1 MTRES
6 DQQRLLDERAARAT
20 FSSMS
25 RLSASE
31 VFGLSPLPLRLR
43 EAMLTFRGDA
53 LTPKTRADLSS
64 LKALRPRLSIAL
76 WLGRNPSGRKVAISN
91 FYSHE
96 QPPPELGWS
105 VRVTTA
111 RDFRGKQ
118 GTYDSHNGT
127 DFAVSPGT
135 TIVAAAPGKV
145 LRIASEFNRGGLKI
159 FIDHGNGVVTTS
171 NHLGRA
177 LVKVGQLVERGE
189 PIALS
194 GVSGID
200 GFLLFPFSAP
210 HVHFNVWLN
219 GTPIDPFS
227 AGDEA
232 SLWCGG
238 NDPTP
243 WRGDTMGDRFQET
256 KWNDALVEAAIDSC
270 LHEGAKQEI
279 RGYADR
285 GERAMAALF
294 HANYY
299 PTRFASPPNL
309 YNTSYE
315 RAPLLTLPL
324 SSRDFDGIAWD
335 ESST

>member
-1 MTRES
+1 MV
-6 DQQRLLDERAARAT
+6 
-20 FSSMS
+20 
-25 RLSASE
+25 RLSARE
-31 VFGLSPLPLRLR
+31 VFGLSPVTVRLR

-53 LTPKTRADLSS
+53 FTPKSRFDRTS
-64 LKALRPRLSIAL
+64 LKVLRPALSIAL

-91 FYSHE
+91 FFSHA

-135 TIVAAAPGKV
+135 TIVAAAAGKV

-159 FIDHGNGVVTTS
+159 FIDHGNGIVTTS

-177 LVKVGQLVERGE
+177 LVKVGQLVERSE

-200 GFLLFPFSAP
+200 GLLLFPFSAP

-219 GTPIDPFS
+219 GTPVDPFS
-227 AGDEA
+227 IGEEL
-232 SLWCGG
+232 SLWHGG
-238 NDPTP
+238 NDPRP
-243 WRGDTMGDRFQET
+243 WQGEAIAHNFKPTAWDEG
-256 KWNDALVEAAIDSC
+256 LVEAAIESC
-270 LHEGAKQEI
+270 LHVGAQREM
-279 RGYADR
+279 RSFQDL
-285 GERAMAALF
+285 GERAMAVLF

-299 PTRFASPPNL
+299 PTRFPSAPTL
-309 YNTSYE
+309 YRKSCK
-315 RAPLLTLPL
+315 RLPVLTLPL
-324 SSRDFDGIAWD
+324 SSRDFDGIAWSA
-335 ESST
+335 SSL

>member
-1 MTRES
+1 
-6 DQQRLLDERAARAT
+6 
-20 FSSMS
+20 MS

-31 VFGLSPLPLRLR
+31 VFGLSPLRTRAR
-43 EAMLTFRGDA
+43 EALLTFRGDA
-53 LTPKTRADLSS
+53 LTPKSRFDHTS
-64 LKALRPRLSIAL
+64 LKVLRPRLSIAL
-76 WLGRNPSGRKVAISN
+76 WLGRNPTGRRVAISN
-91 FYSHE
+91 FFSHV

-159 FIDHGNGVVTTS
+159 FIDHGHGVVTTS
-171 NHLGRA
+171 NHLGRS
-177 LVKVGQLVERGE
+177 LVTVGQVVERSE

-210 HVHFNVWLN
+210 HTHFNVWLN
-219 GTPIDPFS
+219 GTPVDPFS
-227 AGDEA
+227 IGDEL
-232 SLWCGG
+232 SLWRGG
-238 NDPTP
+238 NNPCP
-243 WRGDTMGDRFQET
+243 WQGE
-256 KWNDALVEAAIDSC
+256 AIDETFKPTDWSEARVESAIKSC
-270 LHEGAKQEI
+270 LHAAARHEMHSYK
-279 RGYADR
+279 DL
-285 GERAMAALF
+285 GERAMAVLF

-299 PTRFASPPNL
+299 PTRFGGAPRL
-309 YNTSYE
+309 YNASYE

-324 SSRDFDGIAWD
+324 SSRDFDGIAW
-335 ESST
+335 EGSSQ